1 LSVAVFYNF
10 GFLTTRNT
18 SAVRQLPVEG
28 AEVTVVYLGV
38 TEPGVIAE
46 LHDDGRTV
54 DVETLSGDRLRF
66 RLNATGWFVTADRSA
81 RLQLRSA

>member
-1 LSVAVFYNF
+1 M
-10 GFLTTRNT
+10 R
-18 SAVRQLPVEG
+18 RLPVEG
-28 AEVTVVYLGV
+28 AEVTIVYLGV
-38 TEPGVIAE
+38 TEPGVIAG

-54 DVETLSGDRLRF
+54 DVETLSGEQLRF